1 MPSLGCERWK
11 APEGSDG
18 DDIKQGSVRYSGLPG
33 FCPSVQPAKPVETS
47 WTRHPREEIGTLG
60 FIRNFTVCGFD
71 ALRSVNRY
79 K

>member
-1 MPSLGCERWK
+1 M
-11 APEGSDG
+11 
-18 DDIKQGSVRYSGLPG
+18 
-33 FCPSVQPAKPVETS
+33 PVETS
-47 WTRHPREEIGTLG
+47 WTRHPCEEIGTLG

>member
-1 MPSLGCERWK
+1 MRTL
-11 APEGSDG
+11 EGP
-18 DDIKQGSVRYSGLPG
+18 RTA
-33 FCPSVQPAKPVETS
+33 SVQPARPVER
-47 WTRHPREEIGTLG
+47 TRHPFEEIGTLG

>member
-1 MPSLGCERWK
+1 
-11 APEGSDG
+11 
-18 DDIKQGSVRYSGLPG
+18 
-33 FCPSVQPAKPVETS
+33 VETS

-79 K
+79 ISLVCQILQKKMDVG

>member
-1 MPSLGCERWK
+1 M
-11 APEGSDG
+11 
-18 DDIKQGSVRYSGLPG
+18 
-33 FCPSVQPAKPVETS
+33 ETS

-79 K
+79 KSFVLPILQYDGVG

>member
-1 MPSLGCERWK
+1 MGMTSNKGVCVVAVSRAFVPPCNRRG
-11 APEGSDG
+11 
-18 DDIKQGSVRYSGLPG
+18 
-33 FCPSVQPAKPVETS
+33 PVETS
-47 WTRHPREEIGTLG
+47 WTRHPREEIGTLD